1 MSELKIVPLIK
12 DSTAEH
18 NKANV
23 VRLLKEALEFAEN
36 GNPQSLAII
45 MISNGD
51 VMDCYHHGG
60 APYVMVGAIESLKTD
75 YIHSQIERR

>member
-1 MSELKIVPLIK
+1 MSELKVVPLIK
-12 DSTAEH
+12 NSASEY

-23 VRLLKEALEFAEN
+23 IRFLKEALEFAEN
-36 GNPQSLAII
+36 GNPQSLAVI

-51 VMDCYHHGG
+51 VVDCYNHGG

-75 YIHSQIERR
+75 YLHAQIERR